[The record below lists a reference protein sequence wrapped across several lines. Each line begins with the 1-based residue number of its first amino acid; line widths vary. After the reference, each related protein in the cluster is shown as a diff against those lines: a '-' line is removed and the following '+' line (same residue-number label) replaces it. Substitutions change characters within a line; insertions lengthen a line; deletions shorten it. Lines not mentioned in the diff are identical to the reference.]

1 MTAIQTGFYP
11 ASATA
16 TDDDGDVATAE
27 QFSMMVGGNLIVAE
41 SQEELDNIIAML
53 TLKTGKPID
62 EISEADFGLHFQ
74 YGHFK
79 LEPNYDGEHK
89 ATFSLT
95 DEGRVAMQEFT
106 DTEFFGEKIPFYPEG
121 TEAYLG
127 SSYKPVDMNGE
138 DASIGTAGFKGAA
151 QAIYNANY
159 PDGEQLRQI
168 DKDQLDPDVR
178 AMLEYMF
185 GANTQLDQGHLN
197 TLKAMGLVSGPA
209 NATGKGGAPNVGTWL
224 LTPGEGQGMELLAEF
239 KTVGA
244 EGDESSMYVPSMG
257 LFNFSP
263 EQRVAAEKTDELF
276 NEGALVTGKTP
287 ENVEDIARNNVLL
300 AMGENSTPLP
310 DGVAVAQG
318 SPEQAMLNELYGK
331 PANNTDF
338 TAEELNTAIAMGL
351 ITFDP
356 ATGAF
361 ANTAN
366 GTAYAAAAAVS
377 DGSAP
382 AADDPAATP
391 APARTFGS
399 HPEYANRVQ
408 NESRIDKTS
417 EDADE
422 SDGDRYNRDEL
433 KSRGFPDWFLDWLF
447 AHFANSDGII
457 SEETLGSLVKEGY
470 LTHESRDK
478 KGRGKD
484 RYGMTEQGVQLV
496 ASDPTLS
503 EEQRRSIFVEGMG
516 LAEFA
521 RDNDGSQFQGEY
533 WGRSLNHANFEP
545 VRDKYNAQY
554 DQWMQHNG

>member
-11 ASATA
+11 ASATE
-16 TDDDGDVATAE
+16 TDEDGDVATAE

-62 EISEADFGLHFQ
+62 EISEADFGLYFQ

-159 PDGEQLRQI
+159 PDGEQLPRI

-185 GANTQLDQGHLN
+185 GANTPLDQGHLN

-209 NATGKGGAPNVGTWL
+209 NATGKGGVPNVGSWL
-224 LTPGEGQGMELLAEF
+224 LTPGEGQGLDLLAEF

-287 ENVEDIARNNVLL
+287 EQVEDIARNNVLP

-382 AADDPAATP
+382 AADDPAA
-391 APARTFGS
+391 APGATDFGS
-399 HPEYANRVQ
+399 PSDYTAKLHNETGIEATTDIKSGDEY
-408 NESRIDKTS
+408 KTKQ
-417 EDADE
+417 
-422 SDGDRYNRDEL
+422 EL
-433 KSRGFPDWFLDWLF
+433 KSRGMPDWLVDWIF
-447 AHFANSDGII
+447 DNFANSDGYVD
-457 SEETLGSLVKEGY
+457 ERTLGSLIENGY
-470 LTHESRDK
+470 LTHISNDK
-478 KGRGKD
+478 SGRGKD
-484 RYGMTEQGVQLV
+484 RYAITEKGVELI
-496 ASDPTLS
+496 ASDPRYTA
-503 EEQRRSIFVEGMG
+503 EQREAIFTFGMG
-516 LAEFA
+516 LADHGRTFA
-521 RDNDGSQFQGEY
+521 GDQGNY
-533 WGRSLNHANFEP
+533 WNEASASAEANKGNYAE
-545 VRDKYNAQY
+545 RYAQ
-554 DQWMQHNG
+554 WLERFV